1 MSSHW
6 HPSSNEPS
14 FPFIM
19 HYLLYQRKCQGL
31 FGIDPIPETYQN
43 VTLTIEHNCIEENK
57 IVIPLGDIGPNQFKD
72 NRAEL
77 NGLYIILNKNFGVR
91 QLSREGALTHR
102 SERELEWE
110 WDNVEDEK
118 ESEAVQEQSKFRHLF
133 WILN

>member
-1 MSSHW
+1 
-6 HPSSNEPS
+6 
-14 FPFIM
+14 M
-19 HYLLYQRKCQGL
+19 HYLLYQRKCQAL

-91 QLSREGALTHR
+91 EAGALQIEFLGLDLIR
-102 SERELEWE
+102 SGM
-110 WDNVEDEK
+110 
-118 ESEAVQEQSKFRHLF
+118 VQCVGDL
-133 WILN
+133 